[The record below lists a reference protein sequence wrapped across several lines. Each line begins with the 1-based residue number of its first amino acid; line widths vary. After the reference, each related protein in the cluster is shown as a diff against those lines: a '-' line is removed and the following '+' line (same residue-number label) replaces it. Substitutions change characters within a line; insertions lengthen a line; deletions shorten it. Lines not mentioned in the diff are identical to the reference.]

1 MVQFHTRKSK
11 GGVKFSQE
19 ALEKSNSRHRVLTK
33 PTIKKIKKP
42 NTPPNPK
49 INPNV
54 IKQRTPQLRRTASI
68 MPINAMRANI
78 TRVNNLYKSRAAL
91 TSPSRNIARN
101 KGVKAELVAQQNQ
114 AQFAANMAAAQADPP
129 TQPLNEGGRRKKRC
143 THRKRHVCRN

>member
-1 MVQFHTRKSK
+1 MVQFYTRKSK
-11 GGVKFSQE
+11 GGVKFSRE
-19 ALEKSNSRHRVLTK
+19 AMEKPNSSHHVLTK

-54 IKQRTPQLRRTASI
+54 IKQRTPQLQRTLSTL
-68 MPINAMRANI
+68 PINAMRANI

-101 KGVKAELVAQQNQ
+101 KGVKAELIAQQNQ
-114 AQFAANMAAAQADPP
+114 AQFTADMAAAQADLPP
-129 TQPLNEGGRRKKRC
+129 TQELNGGRRKKRR
-143 THRKRHVCRN
+143 THRIRRN